1 MSLRGKL
8 LFSYGAMLLVVL
20 SIVVGSHVA
29 SKRWRVTADHL
40 SRTYEQ
46 GVSAER
52 LRWDIREMIDLG
64 IESLRLPEEAHGR
77 QMVDLSGQVDSLLGW
92 MRISA
97 RESSDTD
104 LETDHLA
111 AFEETYR
118 ELTWIIASI
127 QAARTEGRLG
137 QERDRWQ
144 GRLLEI
150 NDEVDDAAAAL
161 EQFLRR
167 RSRDHLLQ
175 AERDGQF
182 AVIMTGL
189 AGVLGAV
196 QLIAMVFLVRRW
208 VTRPIS
214 SLGRAADAIAAG
226 RLELDLPNRPEQE
239 WRKVATA
246 LHHMTDS
253 LLMLQQR
260 LRTGER
266 LEAIGEM
273 AAYTAH
279 NIRNPLASIRAM
291 TQLALTDTTCST
303 ALRETLEDII
313 RCVDKMEGWVSRL
326 LGYARP
332 LSMQPELC
340 DLNEIATDS
349 HRLARQLA
357 ATRQVTLECATD
369 SRISRTLAD
378 PSLLEQ
384 ALYLILSNAIE
395 ATEPGGSV
403 SLRLRSDHS
412 LRTEY
417 AIIQVEDTGAG
428 IPGDLMERVFDPFVT
443 TKKGGSGLGLAQA
456 KKIID
461 LHLGTIDIASEVG
474 RGTMLTIRL
483 PIQTGV

>member
-1 MSLRGKL
+1 MSLRSKL
-8 LFSYGAMLLVVL
+8 LLSYGAMLVVAL
-20 SIVVGSHVA
+20 GIVVGSHA
-29 SKRWRVTADHL
+29 TSKRWRATADHL

-52 LRWDIREMIDLG
+52 LRWDIRELIEIG
-64 IESLRLPEEAHGR
+64 IESLHPEDTPGLQIEN
-77 QMVDLSGQVDSLLGW
+77 LTGQIDSLLDW
-92 MRISA
+92 MRVSA
-97 RESSDTD
+97 RSTSDND
-104 LETDHLA
+104 LEADHLA
-111 AFEETYR
+111 GFEETYR
-118 ELTWIIASI
+118 ELIWIIESI
-127 QAARTEGRLG
+127 QTAKTEGRLPNEG
-137 QERDRWQ
+137 DRWQ
-144 GRLLEI
+144 RRLLEI

-167 RSRDHLLQ
+167 RSRDHLTQ
-175 AERDGQF
+175 AEEDGQF
-182 AVIMTGL
+182 AVVMTGL

-196 QLIAMVFLVRRW
+196 QLFAMVFLVRRW

-214 SLGRAADAIAAG
+214 ALGRAADAIGAG
-226 RLELDLPNRPEQE
+226 RLQLDLPERPEQE
-239 WRKVATA
+239 WRKVAAA

-253 LLMLQQR
+253 LLLLQQR
-260 LRTGER
+260 QRTGER

-291 TQLALTDTTCST
+291 AQLALTDAACST
-303 ALRETLEDII
+303 GLRETLEDII

-332 LSMQPELC
+332 LSMQPVLS

-357 ATRQVTLECATD
+357 ATRQVAMECTTD
-369 SRISRTLAD
+369 SRISKTLAD

-384 ALYLILSNAIE
+384 ALYLMLSNAIE

-403 SLRLRSDHS
+403 SLRLASDRSS
-412 LRTEY
+412 RTEY
-417 AIIQVEDTGAG
+417 AIIEVEDTGAG
-428 IPGDLMERVFDPFVT
+428 IPDDVKGRVFDPFVT

-474 RGTMLTIRL
+474 RGTRMTIRL
-483 PIQTGV
+483 PIQTDV